1 MARIPDGE
9 LDRIK
14 GEVSLARLIEG
25 QGIALITQGKD
36 LACRCPWHEGDDTP
50 SCVITPATN
59 LWHCF
64 GCDAG
69 GTVIDWVMRSQRVS
83 FRHACELLDEGASF
97 LSRRVCRHCGAEAI
111 GGSAARRT
119 VVRAGLEGDAHADAA
134 LLNQVID
141 FYHADA

>member
-1 MARIPDGE
+1 VN
-9 LDRIK
+9 LT
-14 GEVSLARLIEG
+14 RLMKA
-25 QGIALITQGKD
+25 QGLTLTSQGKD

-83 FRHACELLDEGASF
+83 FRHACELLMDEGTF
-97 LSRRVCRHCGAEAI
+97 GLSRRIYRYCGAKAVPWVRSREKRTCL
-111 GGSAARRT
+111 SANTDAR
-119 VVRAGLEGDAHADAA
+119 L
-134 LLNQVID
+134 
-141 FYHADA
+141 